1 MKKDIFNGN
10 IKREY
15 IGYVWFSI
23 ILGTV
28 IFIGTGA
35 LLLVTV
41 FQREPGSAD
50 WNALLSIGIFF
61 CLIGV
66 VFFFGELFVIRRYP
80 KSQKYIKWFFNSDC
94 YFVENDSK
102 NYYGTWKGKRSFE
115 LITAAAELNKGLE
128 GIKYPKNCKVYTAL
142 TVIGIALMPVYLG
155 IAYAAIEN
163 LDVLPKAMQNEGLIF
178 AALIIA
184 EVLDVV
190 LSFVFAF
197 RVRKIK
203 KETVREYTIKHHE
216 NKRTANER

>member
-1 MKKDIFNGN
+1 MKKDLFNGK

-15 IGYVWFSI
+15 IGYIWFSI

-41 FQREPGSAD
+41 LQREPGSAD
-50 WNALLSIGIFF
+50 WNALLSISIFF

-80 KSQKYIKWFFNSDC
+80 KSQKFIKCFFNSDR
-94 YFVENDSK
+94 YFVDNDSK
-102 NYYGTWKGKRSFE
+102 NYYGTWKGKRAFE
-115 LITAAAELNKGLE
+115 LITSATEQNKGLKD
-128 GIKYPKNCKVYTAL
+128 IKYSKKCQVYL
-142 TVIGIALMPVYLG
+142 TLAIIGVALMFVYMG
-155 IAYAAIEN
+155 VAYVAIEN
-163 LDVLPKAMQNEGLIF
+163 LDKLPVALQTEGLLF

-203 KETVREYTIKHHE
+203 KETVREYIIKYRE
-216 NKRTANER
+216 NKNMANEK